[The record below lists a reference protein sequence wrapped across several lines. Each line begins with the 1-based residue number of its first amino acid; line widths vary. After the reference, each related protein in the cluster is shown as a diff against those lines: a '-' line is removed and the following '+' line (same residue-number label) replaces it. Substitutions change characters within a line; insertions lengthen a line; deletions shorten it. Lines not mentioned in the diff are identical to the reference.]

1 MRVRAVV
8 AVVLLF
14 VPAAVS
20 AQRLPRVRRPPVTSP
35 QPLPDRRPPEVAREL
50 SYVRMHVSFE
60 EYPIVSYIDASAFDA
75 GGGHWTTFGMGS
87 RADYRLTPLV
97 SATADVTSSVFG
109 SPVVAQ
115 TFELGT
121 RLHRQRTESR
131 AYSFADFRLGWMW
144 AYDAPYSNLE
154 DLFTPARPGNG
165 YHHSRGIGAVAGL
178 GTEYALT
185 RRFSLTAAASIMHTR
200 MVGYSTLTTQ
210 PSRQVYPLNSYR
222 FVLGLR
228 FNPVRL
234 ISQQEFPSN
243 SAH

>member
-1 MRVRAVV
+1 
-8 AVVLLF
+8 
-14 VPAAVS
+14 
-20 AQRLPRVRRPPVTSP
+20 
-35 QPLPDRRPPEVAREL
+35 
-50 SYVRMHVSFE
+50 
-60 EYPIVSYIDASAFDA
+60 
-75 GGGHWTTFGMGS
+75 MGS